1 MQTNMERPQPMR
13 EQSEAKL
20 SECLRGELAAVET
33 YELALKHINHV
44 GVHQTLQVIL
54 DSHARRVELIRDKM
68 VRAGMEVPK
77 SSGVWGAF
85 AKAIQ
90 AGADLVSV
98 PTAVA
103 ALEAGEDRGIKIY
116 TTDLDGLE
124 QDARSFISTTLLPE
138 QQRTHELC
146 RSLKIYLNQ
155 PS

>member
-1 MQTNMERPQPMR
+1 MQTNFDRPQPMR

-20 SECLRGELAAVET
+20 ADCLRGELSAVET
-33 YELALKHINHV
+33 YELALKHVNHV

-85 AKAIQ
+85 AKTVQ
-90 AGADLVSV
+90 TGADLLSV
-98 PTAVA
+98 TTAVA
-103 ALEAGEDRGIKIY
+103 ALEAGEDRGLRMY

-124 QDARSFISTTLLPE
+124 QDTGSFISGTLLPE